1 MNTMCCSFSVLES
14 ELDIVM
20 RFDFLGMLYYCFIS
34 QDFNPE
40 LTNAGHDTS
49 MLGVQSHPNAN
60 IKFLGRHTQHNKTN
74 FILLKE
80 RNH

>member
-1 MNTMCCSFSVLES
+1 
-14 ELDIVM
+14 M

-40 LTNAGHDTS
+40 LIRAGHHTS
-49 MLGVQSHPNAN
+49 MLAVQSHPDAT
-60 IKFLGRHTQHNKTN
+60 IKCLGRHTQHNKTN

-80 RNH
+80 RNYYVTNNLSLY